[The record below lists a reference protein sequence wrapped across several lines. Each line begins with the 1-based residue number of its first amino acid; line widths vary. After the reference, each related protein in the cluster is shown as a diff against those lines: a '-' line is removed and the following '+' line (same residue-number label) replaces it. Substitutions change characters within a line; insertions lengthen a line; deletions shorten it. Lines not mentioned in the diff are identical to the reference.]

1 MVAPL
6 LFRGRSSWKGKG
18 ALKPPADEYIPWKKS
33 ASAYNNASGHGS
45 VGSVHLKGL
54 GSYYDPDGSSDGS
67 RQSRETMVPIELDQE
82 ITAITEMLKQVL
94 VILHQE
100 KKEHDGEDPKR
111 TEAKTSRRLQSLS
124 LGRYVSGIRRRL
136 ARVSAQWTEKPAL
149 GVHTCSGA
157 NAVEGQ
163 RELECD
169 GESKATAETDA
180 REHRDGEH
188 EDAIPLPDIHEMEV
202 PFRRAELANTSKPQR
217 LCTEAARV
225 SADPLLFPEN
235 VAFGPD
241 YGQEQ
246 PEHWRLPPIAELP
259 GDYGI
264 STTDSKIFELGDN
277 GKEGAESDR
286 EPWSANSW
294 SDVAASHDGDPM
306 SQFRPEE
313 LERWAA
319 GGYEV
324 PGASLE
330 RRLSFIRD
338 QPDEI
343 TVRRIHPARPYS
355 SPEGPESC
363 APGWDVVPGLGLQSE
378 PSYTSGLR
386 DSITVRGVASPASN
400 SMAGKL
406 KRRILNGEAIHGS
419 LPAFDSAA
427 LEPPLIGISP
437 SALEYEPNPV
447 IFAHLRSAPPSEV
460 VRLAG
465 DNVQVSPLSDTEG
478 VPTSEGVVS
487 SGISS
492 SSSTRLP
499 GDPDTEGLGHTVI
512 QENSTPYRRN
522 KESPPGLDI
531 KADPKQQS
539 TQPFPIPGHD
549 WSSHSDGFVCPYCQR
564 PFRTAGLKK

>member
-1 MVAPL
+1 
-6 LFRGRSSWKGKG
+6 
-18 ALKPPADEYIPWKKS
+18 
-33 ASAYNNASGHGS
+33 
-45 VGSVHLKGL
+45 
-54 GSYYDPDGSSDGS
+54 
-67 RQSRETMVPIELDQE
+67 
-82 ITAITEMLKQVL
+82 
-94 VILHQE
+94 
-100 KKEHDGEDPKR
+100 
-111 TEAKTSRRLQSLS
+111 
-124 LGRYVSGIRRRL
+124 
-136 ARVSAQWTEKPAL
+136 
-149 GVHTCSGA
+149 
-157 NAVEGQ
+157 
-163 RELECD
+163 
-169 GESKATAETDA
+169 
-180 REHRDGEH
+180 
-188 EDAIPLPDIHEMEV
+188 MEV

-564 PFRTAGLKK
+564 PFRTAGLKNKHVNRKHIRRYKCTTMDCEAAFHLNNDLSRHQQTVHKTAVDSTWKYTNEHCRTPETVFRRKDNFLRHVGRCDRERGGGVAVSRSRTLRGILPQTG